1 MFAYIFYLN
10 NFEVDNIKN
19 HYWSASQL
27 ECKSCIYSLADVSSC
42 VWLKYTI
49 YDRELIVSSEMIVFD
64 QNIPAVCNEVMMP
77 RRAPIAFFD
86 NSLSYGSS
94 GDEELVEL
102 TANIDQASAGQFGHR
117 CTF

>member
-19 HYWSASQL
+19 HYWYASQL

-64 QNIPAVCNEVMMP
+64 QNIPAVCTV
-77 RRAPIAFFD
+77 
-86 NSLSYGSS
+86 
-94 GDEELVEL
+94 
-102 TANIDQASAGQFGHR
+102 
-117 CTF
+117 

>member
-1 MFAYIFYLN
+1 
-10 NFEVDNIKN
+10 
-19 HYWSASQL
+19 
-27 ECKSCIYSLADVSSC
+27 
-42 VWLKYTI
+42 
-49 YDRELIVSSEMIVFD
+49 MIVFD

-102 TANIDQASAGQFGHR
+102 TANIDQASASMYILIFSISIYDFWRIGELY
-117 CTF
+117 